1 MFQRVCVCVRERERI
16 CVGVRTAPPL
26 FYNKSAR
33 ECVSGRDNLSFIMK
47 NVRERERERRECL
60 CVWERRKENERKREN
75 NNERGRKKE

>member
-47 NVRERERERRECL
+47 NVREGEIEKRVFG
-60 CVWERRKENERKREN
+60 CVWER
-75 NNERGRKKE
+75 KKEKERE